1 MHWTVERAARESSQN
16 DRAAS
21 GAQREPRTG
30 ELSDAPLDPSDQAS
44 FHSILFDE
52 YAAQENFAV
61 NAQARGQEPDAS
73 AHEATTVPSSSSER
87 RPDHR

>member
-21 GAQREPRTG
+21 GAKREPTTG
-30 ELSDAPLDPSDQAS
+30 ELSDATLDHSDQVS

-52 YAAQENFAV
+52 YATQENLTA
-61 NAQARGQEPDAS
+61 NARARGPEPDAS
-73 AHEATTVPSSSSER
+73 VPQATSAPSSSSER
-87 RPDHR
+87 RPDHQ